1 MNDFD
6 KNFHINMSP
15 LYFVFVFML
24 FMLWASE
31 ANADEIE
38 EVLVV
43 GQQEEVYETE
53 PTTSSRLISSIL
65 PAFTYNPGGYG
76 GFIGYNEKGTQTVHT
91 SVFVNGIP
99 SNEPGSGWY
108 NFGHDIVS
116 GERIK
121 VISGANGVLYGS
133 GSIAGTVLIQDTTD
147 SGMTIRLEDEINYIR
162 VAPIDQIQ
170 FVRLEDGMDS
180 VRNDNDEE
188 DNYEFSQFKT
198 IIDAGDW
205 TLVGK
210 YADYTYD
217 YDNCYDAVDFSVSND
232 CVEDGERYNVSIRN
246 KYLTIGRSY
255 VNSNYFTKDVETYT
269 NESYTDYLRV
279 ADTRQLS
286 NKLSID
292 YGMDAE
298 KLYYKTT
305 SSAGEKIYEDENF
318 GLFFQAN
325 ASFVLDYNFG
335 VRLGNDKQN
344 ALRLGMSKGQFF
356 LNVGNS
362 FRKPTLYEL
371 FGDNFVLANPDLKPE
386 EGIGYEIGYGVLSLY
401 RFEFD
406 ETIEYQDGFV
416 MGDVFVNPQYFNA
429 GDYVTQGIKFNQ
441 VFGPVRIL
449 LMYNDTDQPRA
460 PKYSS
465 TIDWRQTFKDIDFR
479 LRYAINLDRL
489 PSEFDVLPEGETHLE
504 DLQKLD
510 FYITKKWDKFTLS
523 FKVENVTNE
532 VVEVVPFYENEG
544 REFYLTFDY
553 NW

>member
-43 GQQEEVYETE
+43 GQQEEVYETK

-133 GSIAGTVLIQDTTD
+133 GSIAGTVLIQDTID

-510 FYITKKWDKFTLS
+510 FYITKKWDKFTLA

>member
-133 GSIAGTVLIQDTTD
+133 GSIAGTVLIQDTID

>member
-1 MNDFD
+1 
-6 KNFHINMSP
+6 
-15 LYFVFVFML
+15 
-24 FMLWASE
+24 MLWAQE

-43 GQQEEVYETE
+43 GQQEEVYETK

-133 GSIAGTVLIQDTTD
+133 GSIAGTVLIQDTID

-510 FYITKKWDKFTLS
+510 FYITKKWDKFTLA

>member
-24 FMLWASE
+24 FMLWAQE

-133 GSIAGTVLIQDTTD
+133 GSIAGTVLIQDTID

-510 FYITKKWDKFTLS
+510 FYITKKWDKFTLA

>member
-24 FMLWASE
+24 FMLWAQE

-43 GQQEEVYETE
+43 GQQEEVYETK

-133 GSIAGTVLIQDTTD
+133 GSIAGTVLIQDTID

-510 FYITKKWDKFTLS
+510 FYITKKWDKFTLA

>member
-133 GSIAGTVLIQDTTD
+133 GSIAGTVLIQDTID

-188 DNYEFSQFKT
+188 DNYEFRQFKT